1 MCEGAMYFAAE
12 VLQAAEKVQQWEE
25 KRKQAATEVD
35 NWQEKTLQAQ
45 SKVAQ
50 AKTNTQKT
58 SARNHLYCCRREL
71 SVSLKVWFQLDKD
84 LEEWYRFMEDDD
96 DSSPY
101 ESPSWAISEPKCVQ
115 RQIMRIPVAKYHHLR
130 SFFSKAKVQCMITK
144 KWGDAKKVVV
154 VNTRSRI
161 SFAGD
166 VSEKLLMK
174 PPGYE
179 TDIRNF
185 LLLSE
190 GIKQAFEHGRLTFVS
205 VKDKWCFRMKVLDST
220 VMNEPIYKGSN
231 LNIGH
236 YDGYK
241 MIFKEEKMPFPRALS
256 FHAEISLRHAKK
268 MKWIHEDE
276 QNSDD
281 ESSTRGSVST
291 SFISLYSE

>member
-1 MCEGAMYFAAE
+1 MSEGAMYFAAE
-12 VLQAAEKVQQWEE
+12 VLQAAEKIQQWEE

-35 NWQEKTLQAQ
+35 DRQEKTLQAQ
-45 SKVAQ
+45 SKVEH

-58 SARNHLYCCRREL
+58 SARNHLYCCRRAL
-71 SVSLKVWFQLDKD
+71 SVSLKVWSELDKD

-101 ESPSWAISEPKCVQ
+101 ENPSWAISEPKCVQ

-144 KWGDAKKVVV
+144 KWGDVKKIVA
-154 VNTRSRI
+154 VNIRTN
-161 SFAGD
+161 SFAAD
-166 VSEKLLMK
+166 PSEHLSMN
-174 PPGYE
+174 PPEYE

-205 VKDKWCFRMKVLDST
+205 VEDTCFRMKILDTT

-241 MIFKEEKMPFPRALS
+241 MIFKEEKMPFPCALS
-256 FHAEISLRHAKK
+256 FHAEMSLRHAKK

-281 ESSTRGSVST
+281 ENSARGSVST
-291 SFISLYSE
+291 SSMSLYSE